1 VATTTTRNAV
11 VQAYSDDRSVTT
23 RLAEDALKD
32 VHKAMPK
39 LRAAGVEGA
48 LEDLEKAS
56 AKLHVIIA
64 RLG

>member
-1 VATTTTRNAV
+1 VATTT
-11 VQAYSDDRSVTT
+11 
-23 RLAEDALKD
+23 LKD
-32 VHKAMPK
+32 IHKAMPK